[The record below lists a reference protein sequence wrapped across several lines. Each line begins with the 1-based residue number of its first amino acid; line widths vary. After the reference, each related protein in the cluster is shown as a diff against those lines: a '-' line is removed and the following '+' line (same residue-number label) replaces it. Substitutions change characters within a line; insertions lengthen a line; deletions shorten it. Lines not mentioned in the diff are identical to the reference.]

1 MVGEAG
7 LATSERSFWT
17 LGASFTLRVKHAGY
31 RDRVTS
37 LLQIAKGPPV
47 LDVLAGLSGC
57 LQGQV
62 PGGVDDE
69 RQRGVLPAEVVRNG
83 ARGVGERSVLRLEA
97 LRL

>member
-1 MVGEAG
+1 MGEAG

-17 LGASFTLRVKHAGY
+17 LGVSFALRVLRAGY
-31 RDRVTS
+31 RDSVTS
-37 LLQIAKGPPV
+37 LLQIAKGPPAP
-47 LDVLAGLSGC
+47 DVLAGLSGC

-83 ARGVGERSVLRLEA
+83 ARGVGERSVLGLKAPRL
-97 LRL
+97 